1 MEEFKKDVLNNQ
13 QENVRLDFYGS
24 FLYTKKNA

>member
-13 QENVRLDFYGS
+13 QENVRLDFYS
-24 FLYTKKNA
+24 SLLYTKKNA